1 MCFLTNVNVLSPF
14 HIALHTHTHTK
25 HDIGYNSSS
34 SLFFICYF
42 SIFDFSIHFSLSV
55 SFFLSISF
63 PVLPLTAT
71 SPISLI
77 VFSSFC
83 HQLVCQRNKIY
94 KFSLQSNIK
103 AEVFFCCCLFFS
115 YLSLSLSLSCFGC
128 SSITDIRQFLMY
140 WMVSISMDCNQFDD
154 NNIV

>member
-115 YLSLSLSLSCFGC
+115 YLSLTLSVVLWLFKHHRH
-128 SSITDIRQFLMY
+128 SSVFDVLNGININGLQSIRWQ
-140 WMVSISMDCNQFDD
+140 
-154 NNIV
+154 

>member
-14 HIALHTHTHTK
+14 HIALHTHTHKTWYR
-25 HDIGYNSSS
+25 IQFVVVFILYL
-34 SLFFICYF
+34 LFF
-42 SIFDFSIHFSLSV
+42 DFRFFH
-55 SFFLSISF
+55 SFFSFSLSISF